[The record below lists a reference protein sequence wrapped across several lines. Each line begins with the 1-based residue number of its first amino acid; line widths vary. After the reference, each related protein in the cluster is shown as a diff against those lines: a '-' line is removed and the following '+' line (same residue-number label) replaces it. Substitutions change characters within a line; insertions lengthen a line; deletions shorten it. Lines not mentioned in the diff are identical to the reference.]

1 MGEARKSPS
10 FFLLMLYND
19 LIDIQ
24 IVTDV
29 ATMADEPVTLAEVK
43 RHLNLQFD
51 TSGSYEFDDDDTKL
65 EDLIKQ
71 SRELL
76 EQYTGVSMA
85 VKTYRAVLRN
95 ECGGQSIPFGPVTAI
110 TEVMDV
116 DGNILTVNETYRIN
130 GSLYEFVSPISCYID
145 VTYTAGYTPSNI
157 PHGLKRALLEQIAW
171 NYVNAGDQQQQFA
184 NGSIAICESALAK
197 AAPYSRRAWVS

>member
-1 MGEARKSPS
+1 
-10 FFLLMLYND
+10 MLYND
-19 LIDIQ
+19 VIDIQ

-29 ATMADEPVTLAEVK
+29 ANMVAEPVSLAEVK
-43 RHLNLQFD
+43 KHLNLQFD

-65 EDLIKQ
+65 EDIIKQ
-71 SRELL
+71 SRALL

-95 ECGGQSIPFGPVTAI
+95 ECGGMSIPFGPVTSV
-110 TEVMDV
+110 TEVKDR
-116 DGNILTVNETYRIN
+116 DGVVLVADQTYKFI
-130 GSLYEFVSPISCYID
+130 GSLYEFESPISCYIE
-145 VTYTAGYTPSNI
+145 VTYTAGYTPDNI
-157 PHGLKRALLEQIAW
+157 PNGLKRALLEQIAW

-184 NGSIAICESALAK
+184 TGNIAICESALAK

>member
-1 MGEARKSPS
+1 
-10 FFLLMLYND
+10 MLYND
-19 LIDIQ
+19 VIDIQ

-29 ATMADEPVTLAEVK
+29 ASMSDEPVTLEEVK

-95 ECGGQSIPFGPVTAI
+95 ECGGMAIPFGPVTSI
-110 TEVMDV
+110 TSVLDV
-116 DGNILTVNETYRIN
+116 DGNTLVANQGYKLT
-130 GSLYEFVSPISCYID
+130 GSLYEFQSPLSCYIN
-145 VTYTAGYTPSNI
+145 VTYVSGYTPENI
-157 PHGLKRALLEQIAW
+157 PAGLKRALLEQIAW

>member
-1 MGEARKSPS
+1 
-10 FFLLMLYND
+10 MLYND
-19 LIDIQ
+19 IIDIQ

-29 ATMADEPVTLAEVK
+29 ASMSDEPVTLEEVK

-51 TSGSYEFDDDDTKL
+51 TSGSYQFDDDDTKL
-65 EDLIKQ
+65 EDVIKQ

-95 ECGGQSIPFGPVTAI
+95 ECGGQSIPFGPVTSV
-110 TEVMDV
+110 TTVVDV
-116 DGNILTVNETYRIN
+116 DGNTLVANQGYKLT
-130 GSLYEFVSPISCYID
+130 GSLYEFQWPLSCYID
-145 VTYTAGYTPSNI
+145 VTYVAGYTPATI
-157 PHGLKRALLEQIAW
+157 PGGLKRALLEQIAW

-184 NGSIAICESALAK
+184 NGSIAICESAIAK
-197 AAPYSRRAWVS
+197 AAPYSRRSWVA